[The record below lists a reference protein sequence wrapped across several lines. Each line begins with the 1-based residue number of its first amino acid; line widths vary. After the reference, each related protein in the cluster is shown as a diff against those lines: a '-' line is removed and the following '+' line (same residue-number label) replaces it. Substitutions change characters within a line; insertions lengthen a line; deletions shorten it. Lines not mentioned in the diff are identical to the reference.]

1 MVTLVPRR
9 ARGARLGLLEEE
21 GHAHAGRLAAAA
33 TEVRWSYGYLEA
45 DNLTTDRRLLRR
57 PRHRGSV
64 ALWRD
69 FTGGF
74 GAGVGLAVTAQ
85 REDVDA
91 RTFRTIDGE
100 DFAVVRVYGEYR
112 VTPRLALKARLENLL
127 GERYEE
133 VHGYPAPG
141 FGAFGALEWRF

>member
-1 MVTLVPRR
+1 MSSARRRGFGVT
-9 ARGARLGLLEEE
+9 GGLGGVSSGLSSTLSIL
-21 GHAHAGRLAAAA
+21 GRVGGFGFTTSASSGSGLSSSTAALSLA
-33 TEVRWSYGYLEA
+33 
-45 DNLTTDRRLLRR
+45 
-57 PRHRGSV
+57 
-64 ALWRD
+64 
-69 FTGGF
+69 GGF
-74 GAGVGLAVTAQ
+74 GAGVGVAVTAQ

-100 DFAVVRVYGEYR
+100 DFAVVRVYSEYR

-141 FGAFGALEWRF
+141 SGAFGALEWRF